1 MSKAIRRMYKK
12 GHSCDPLFI
21 IHGVQ
26 VTALWVTHRL
36 EEIGWADSVSY
47 MDEGR
52 IQFTGS
58 PQEATRYLRR
68 LGAPVREPGL
78 HR

>member
-1 MSKAIRRMYKK
+1 MVYW
-12 GHSCDPLFI
+12 L
-21 IHGVQ
+21 Q

-36 EEIGWADSVSY
+36 EEISWADSVSY

-68 LGAPVREPGL
+68 LGAHVPETGL
-78 HR
+78 NI